1 MPDRLRF
8 VITPPAGAET
18 AWGARW
24 IIDQTGRVDE
34 VWDRT
39 DAIGPDDRRR
49 ELLDYLGDHVGR
61 AAQETAAE
69 LLRSGRLRWSDEAA
83 VTLYEDDVVNVF
95 GNPRRSF
102 GYLYVG
108 AWFKAD
114 TRPATPP
121 PDPTAPPKTGL

>member
-1 MPDRLRF
+1 MPHRLRF
-8 VITPPAGAET
+8 SLIPPSGVET

-24 IIDQTGRVDE
+24 IIDPEGRVDE

-49 ELLDYLGDHVGR
+49 ELLAYLNDHVGR

-83 VTLYEDDVVNVF
+83 VMLYEDEVVTVV

-102 GYLYVG
+102 GYVYVG

-114 TRPATPP
+114 ITSPP
-121 PDPTAPPKTGL
+121 PDPTAPIDTGP

>member
-1 MPDRLRF
+1 
-8 VITPPAGAET
+8 
-18 AWGARW
+18 
-24 IIDQTGRVDE
+24 VDE

-39 DAIGPDDRRR
+39 DAIGPDDRRS
-49 ELLDYLGDHVGR
+49 ELLDYLNDHVGR

-83 VTLYEDDVVNVF
+83 VMLYEDAVVTVVAT
-95 GNPRRSF
+95 PRRSF

-114 TRPATPP
+114 TRRTPP
-121 PDPTAPPKTGL
+121 PGLAAPTQTAL